1 MPYAA
6 PCRAGPPRSLNHSGP
21 DVKPKENGMN
31 RRMLLSVAFAVMSL
45 MALPTAGSAQSKA
58 STLDTAKAKGF
69 IGEWILTLE
78 GRRGPQERPLS
89 ITDVGGKV
97 AAELSGGRG
106 GPVSITDISM
116 AGADLVLKYSQQGPQ
131 GEVPVVMTLTPK
143 DGGLVVKQDMAGG
156 QFSASGTGKKK
167 G

>member
-1 MPYAA
+1 MVA
-6 PCRAGPPRSLNHSGP
+6 
-21 DVKPKENGMN
+21 
-31 RRMLLSVAFAVMSL
+31 LSAL
-45 MALPTAGSAQSKA
+45 ALPSISSAQGKA
-58 STLDTAKAKGF
+58 STLDTAKAKAF
-69 IGEWILTLE
+69 VGEWVLTVE

-97 AAELSGGRG
+97 AADLAGGRG

-116 AGADLVLKYSQQGPQ
+116 AGADLVLKWTQQGPQ
-131 GEVPVVMTLTPK
+131 GDVPVVMTLTLK

-156 QFSASGTGKKK
+156 QFSQSGTGKKK

>member
-1 MPYAA
+1 MIRKILFGAALVALTALAMP
-6 PCRAGPPRSLNHSGP
+6 SLS
-21 DVKPKENGMN
+21 
-31 RRMLLSVAFAVMSL
+31 
-45 MALPTAGSAQSKA
+45 SAQGKA

-69 IGEWILTLE
+69 IGEWVLTVE

-97 AAELSGGRG
+97 AADLSGGRG

-116 AGADLVLKYSQQGPQ
+116 AGADLVLKWSQQSPQ
-131 GEVPVVMTLTPK
+131 GEIPIVMTLTLK

>member
-1 MPYAA
+1 MRRIMATLLAVALSAGMSAA
-6 PCRAGPPRSLNHSGP
+6 VL
-21 DVKPKENGMN
+21 
-31 RRMLLSVAFAVMSL
+31 
-45 MALPTAGSAQSKA
+45 AQGKA

-69 IGEWILTLE
+69 IGEWVLTIE

-97 AAELSGGRG
+97 AAELGGGRG

-116 AGADLVLKYSQQGPQ
+116 TGSDLVMKWNQQGPQ
-131 GEVPVVMTLTPK
+131 GDVPVVMTLTLK
-143 DGGLVVKQDMAGG
+143 DGALAVKQDMAGG
-156 QFSASGTGKKK
+156 QFSQTGTGKKK

>member
-1 MPYAA
+1 MI
-6 PCRAGPPRSLNHSGP
+6 RRSFLMIGA
-21 DVKPKENGMN
+21 
-31 RRMLLSVAFAVMSL
+31 LLVALMVPAVS
-45 MALPTAGSAQSKA
+45 SAQGKA

-69 IGEWILTLE
+69 IGEWVLTIE

-97 AAELSGGRG
+97 AAELAGGRG

-116 AGADLVLKYSQQGPQ
+116 AGSDLVLKWNQQGPN
-131 GEVPVVMTLTPK
+131 GEVPVVMTLTLK
-143 DGGLVVKQDMAGG
+143 DGALAVKQDMGNG